1 MKLFIHLLYHYVP
14 DRTIPC
20 PFFFCAY
27 SLSISM
33 MLQCTTPFGICNTVC
48 NIKRPILACNYYKLL
63 WSHARHH
70 DIIIV
75 ITDDVRYVTQTSVFI
90 HVLRT
95 YVRTLRYVR
104 TLVVAVWSVS
114 MTCIYRFS
122 PANSL
127 TSFVLL
133 SFCQCALCETEI
145 KTYCFVISYTRNAL
159 ELLIN
164 ALSHDVRTL
173 AHCSRCRPIRR
184 MTTPYDFRSTY
195 SWVVNSA
202 ADPDHLH

>member
-1 MKLFIHLLYHYVP
+1 
-14 DRTIPC
+14 
-20 PFFFCAY
+20 
-27 SLSISM
+27 
-33 MLQCTTPFGICNTVC
+33 MLR
-48 NIKRPILACNYYKLL
+48 KRQY
-63 WSHARHH
+63 
-70 DIIIV
+70 
-75 ITDDVRYVTQTSVFI
+75 VFI
-90 HVLRT
+90 HVHVLHT
-95 YVRTLRYVR
+95 YVR
-104 TLVVAVWSVS
+104 TLVVAVWAVS

-164 ALSHDVRTL
+164 ALSHDERTL
-173 AHCSRCRPIRR
+173 ARCSRCRPIRR
-184 MTTPYDFRSTY
+184 MTTPYDCRSTY

-202 ADPDHLH
+202 ADPDHLQIKSCDQRIELSHLYSKTEKHTARHFVCLFKA